1 MDTRETTSVR
11 KTKDASM
18 QRTHTPHAKP
28 PATFR
33 AGSRRIQLRHRGN
46 PKSTRRTKEVAPSSL
61 LLRNPIR
68 SRAKLRRLRQRTPSH
83 SQITQALESLPGR
96 STSSNRH
103 SHRSRQSALL
113 EGAEENKL
121 KGSKGISRAI
131 GVQLRAK
138 AYSGNKKRKGGR
150 AITKKRLQ
158 HRKRRQRRGDR
169 PPRRKIHQN
178 HRRRTNGES

>member
-18 QRTHTPHAKP
+18 QRTRTPHARP
-28 PATFR
+28 PTTFR
-33 AGSRRIQLRHRGN
+33 AGSRRIQLRYRGN

-61 LLRNPIR
+61 LLRNLIR

-83 SQITQALESLPGR
+83 SQITQALESIPGG

-103 SHRSRQSALL
+103 PHRSRQSALL
-113 EGAEENKL
+113 EGAKENKP
-121 KGSKGISRAI
+121 KGSKGVSRTI

-138 AYSGNKKRKGGR
+138 AYSGNKKRKGR
-150 AITKKRLQ
+150 RTIAEKRL
-158 HRKRRQRRGDR
+158 RYGKRGQRQCDR
-169 PPRRKIHQN
+169 PPRRKVH
-178 HRRRTNGES
+178 